1 MTVREALWDYPLSAI
16 LQMMHAKGIA
26 NGGDYD
32 WVEAGEADEDLVN
45 MVDEMFSVPVEDL
58 LSNY

>member
-1 MTVREALWDYPLSAI
+1 
-16 LQMMHAKGIA
+16 MMHAKGIA

-32 WVEAGEADEDLVN
+32 WVEAGEADEDLVS